1 MLADDRTLFL
11 ELPDLQPVN
20 QLHLRLRT
28 NSGRPI
34 DMYATIHRL
43 APPFTGIPGYQPTAK
58 TIAAHPILADMALL
72 ADSPKPN
79 PWRRKIEGA
88 RPITIEAGKNLS
100 YSVRSFEVRAGEPI
114 RLTFINPDAV
124 PHNWALIKPGSTA
137 RVGAMVNRII
147 AEPDAV
153 TRHYIPKSDLVLVYT
168 DVVGPQDQFT
178 ISFLRRR
185 SRAATRISARFPATG
200 WS

>member
-1 MLADDRTLFL
+1 M
-11 ELPDLQPVN
+11 
-20 QLHLRLRT
+20 
-28 NSGRPI
+28 
-34 DMYATIHRL
+34 
-43 APPFTGIPGYQPTAK
+43 
-58 TIAAHPILADMALL
+58 
-72 ADSPKPN
+72 
-79 PWRRKIEGA
+79 
-88 RPITIEAGKNLS
+88 S

-153 TRHYIPKSDLVLVYT
+153 ARHYIPRTDLVLVYT

-178 ISFLRRR
+178 DLVPRPGGAGPLPVSLHVSRPLDGHERRDAREVGRPSCAGGGRVFVFRLVMRALARRRASSCPGRLLRFLRVELSLFLFLCQVTLQRGVLEVVAGGSLDRR
-185 SRAATRISARFPATG
+185 RRRPGVSTRRRAGRSA
-200 WS
+200 